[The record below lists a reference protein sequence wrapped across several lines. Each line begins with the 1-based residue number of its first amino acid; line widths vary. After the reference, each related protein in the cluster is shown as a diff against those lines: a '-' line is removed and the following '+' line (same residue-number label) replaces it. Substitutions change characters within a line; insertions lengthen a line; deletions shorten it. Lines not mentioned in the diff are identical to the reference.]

1 MENKA
6 LKILY
11 TVFIAA
17 IMVALVVFAVIHICN
32 GLETQTE
39 KIILG
44 GYVFLFL
51 WAGYRI
57 ATLIRELIRK

>member
-11 TVFIAA
+11 TVFMAA
-17 IMVALVVFAVIHICN
+17 IMVALVVFAVIHIGN
-32 GLETQTE
+32 GLETQYA
-39 KIILG
+39 KMILG
-44 GYVFLFL
+44 GYVIIFI

>member
-11 TVFIAA
+11 TVFMAA
-17 IMVALVVFAVIHICN
+17 ILVALVVFAVIHIQN

-44 GYVFLFL
+44 GYIILFI
-51 WAGYRI
+51 WAGYRT